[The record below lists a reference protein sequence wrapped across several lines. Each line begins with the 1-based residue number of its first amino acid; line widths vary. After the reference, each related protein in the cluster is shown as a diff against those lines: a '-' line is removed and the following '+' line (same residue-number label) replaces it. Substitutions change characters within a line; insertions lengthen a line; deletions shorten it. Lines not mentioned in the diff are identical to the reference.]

1 MPTASAGSQ
10 ASSQAGSQA
19 VDRAAALL
27 GLVVESAEPRTFTS
41 LVEATGLAKS
51 TTSRLLHA
59 LERGRLVQRDRSG
72 SFRPGPVFAV
82 YAARQHAMHDLVALL
97 RPTMDRLAASTGES
111 VNFAVP
117 RGDGFV
123 QVAQSDGRFLLGTTN
138 WVGVDVPSHC
148 SAQGKVFYAFG
159 RLQLPAHPALPR
171 RTPATIATLVQLE
184 RELVDVRRRGW
195 AVSNEELEIGLV
207 AIAAPVR
214 ATDGLVLGALAVS
227 GPTARIP
234 AGRLAA
240 VGEALAIEARK
251 VSALLGYHHSGK
263 EGAA

>member
-1 MPTASAGSQ
+1 MPPAATPT
-10 ASSQAGSQA
+10 AGSQA
-19 VDRAAALL
+19 VDRAATLL
-27 GLVVESAEPRTFTS
+27 ALVVESGEPRSFTS
-41 LVEATGLAKS
+41 LVEAAGLAKS

-82 YAARQHAMHDLVALL
+82 YAARQQTMHDLVALL
-97 RPTMDRLAASTGES
+97 RPAMDRLAAATGET

-117 RGDGFV
+117 RGEGVV
-123 QVAQSDGRFLLGTTN
+123 QVAQSDGRYLLGATN
-138 WVGVDVPSHC
+138 WVGVDVPPHC

-159 RLQLPAHPALPR
+159 RLTLPSSAALPR
-171 RTPATIATLVQLE
+171 RTPSTVPTLAQLE
-184 RELVDVRRRGW
+184 RDLVEVRRRGW
-195 AVSNEELEIGLV
+195 AVASEELEIGLV
-207 AIAAPVR
+207 AVAAPVR
-214 ATDGLVLGALAVS
+214 ATDGLVIGALSVS

-234 AGRLAA
+234 AARVPA
-240 VGEALAIEARK
+240 VGDALSGEARK

>member
-1 MPTASAGSQ
+1 MPTAPAG
-10 ASSQAGSQA
+10 SQAGSQA

-27 GLVVESAEPRTFTS
+27 ALVVESGEPRTFTS
-41 LVEATGLAKS
+41 LVEAAGLAKS

-82 YAARQHAMHDLVALL
+82 YAARQQTMHDLVALL
-97 RPTMDRLAASTGES
+97 RPAMDRLAASTGET
-111 VNFAVP
+111 VTFAVP
-117 RGDGFV
+117 RGDGVV
-123 QVAQSDGRFLLGTTN
+123 QVAQADGRYLLGTTN
-138 WVGVDVPSHC
+138 WVGVDVPPHC

-159 RLQLPAHPALPR
+159 RLQLPVHPALPR
-171 RTPATIATLVQLE
+171 RTPSTVATLAQLE
-184 RELVDVRRRGW
+184 RDLLDVRRRGW
-195 AVSNEELEIGLV
+195 AVANEELEIGLV
-207 AIAAPVR
+207 AVAAPVR
-214 ATDGLVLGALAVS
+214 ATDGLVLGALSVS

-240 VGEALAIEARK
+240 VGEALVTEARK

>member
-1 MPTASAGSQ
+1 VPTAPTG
-10 ASSQAGSQA
+10 SQAGSQA

-27 GLVVESAEPRTFTS
+27 ALVVESREPRTFTS
-41 LVEATGLAKS
+41 LVEAAGLAKS

-82 YAARQHAMHDLVALL
+82 YAARQHTTHDLVALV
-97 RPTMDRLAASTGES
+97 RPAMDRLSTATGET

-117 RGDGFV
+117 RGDGVV
-123 QVAQSDGRFLLGTTN
+123 QVAQSDGRYLLSTTN
-138 WVGVDVPSHC
+138 WVGVDVPPHC
-148 SAQGKVFYAFG
+148 SALGKVFYAFG
-159 RLQLPAHPALPR
+159 RLALPTQSALPR
-171 RTPATIATLVQLE
+171 RTPSTVATLAQLE
-184 RELVDVRRRGW
+184 RDLVDVRRRGW
-195 AVSNEELEIGLV
+195 AVANEEFEIGLV
-207 AIAAPVR
+207 ALAAPVR
-214 ATDGLVLGALAVS
+214 ATDGVVLGALSVS

-234 AGRLAA
+234 PGRLAA
-240 VGEALAIEARK
+240 VGEALVSEARK

>member
-1 MPTASAGSQ
+1 MTSAPAG
-10 ASSQAGSQA
+10 QAGSQA
-19 VDRAAALL
+19 VDRAAMLL
-27 GLVVESAEPRTFTS
+27 ALVVESGQPRTFTS
-41 LVEATGLAKS
+41 LVEEAGLAKS

-82 YAARQHAMHDLVALL
+82 YAARQQTMHDLVALL
-97 RPTMDRLAASTGES
+97 RPAMDRLAAATGET

-117 RGDGFV
+117 RGDAVV
-123 QVAQSDGRFLLGTTN
+123 QVAQVDSRYMLGTTN
-138 WVGVDVPSHC
+138 WLGVEDVPPHC

-159 RLQLPAHPALPR
+159 RLPLPPQAALVR
-171 RTPATIATLVQLE
+171 RTPSSMGTVAQLE
-184 RELVDVRRRGW
+184 RDLVDVRRRGW
-195 AVSNEELEIGLV
+195 AVTNEELEVGLV

-214 ATDGLVLGALAVS
+214 ATDGIVLGAIAVS

-234 AGRLAA
+234 AGRVVAI
-240 VGEALAIEARK
+240 GEALVAETRK
-251 VSALLGYHHSGK
+251 VSVLLGYHHSGK

>member
-1 MPTASAGSQ
+1 MSPAPAPH
-10 ASSQAGSQA
+10 AGSQA

-27 GLVVESAEPRTFTS
+27 ALVVESGEPRTFTS
-41 LVEATGLAKS
+41 LVEAAGLAKS

-82 YAARQHAMHDLVALL
+82 YAARQQTMHDLVALV
-97 RPTMDRLAASTGES
+97 RPTMDRLAGSTGET

-117 RGDGFV
+117 RGEGVV
-123 QVAQSDGRFLLGTTN
+123 QVAQSDGRYLLGTTN
-138 WVGVDVPSHC
+138 WVGVDVPPHC

-159 RLQLPAHPALPR
+159 RLALPASGALPR
-171 RTPATIATLVQLE
+171 RTPSTVATVVQLE
-184 RELVDVRRRGW
+184 RDLVDIRRRGW
-195 AVSNEELEIGLV
+195 AVADEELEIGLV
-207 AIAAPVR
+207 AVAAPVR
-214 ATDGLVLGALAVS
+214 ATDGIVLGALSVS

-234 AGRLAA
+234 AARVAA
-240 VGEALAIEARK
+240 VGEALVTEARK

>member
-1 MPTASAGSQ
+1 MPSAPAG
-10 ASSQAGSQA
+10 QAGSQA

-27 GLVVESAEPRTFTS
+27 ALVVESGEPRTFTS
-41 LVEATGLAKS
+41 LVEEAGLAKS

-82 YAARQHAMHDLVALL
+82 YAARQQPVHDLVALL
-97 RPTMDRLAASTGES
+97 RPAMDRLASSLGET

-117 RGDGFV
+117 RGDGVV
-123 QVAQSDGRFLLGTTN
+123 QVAQSDGRYLLGTTN
-138 WVGVDVPSHC
+138 WVGIDVPPHC
-148 SAQGKVFYAFG
+148 SAQGKVFFAFG
-159 RLQLPAHPALPR
+159 RLPLPPQSALKR
-171 RTPATIATLVQLE
+171 RTPSTVGTLAQLE
-184 RELVDVRRRGW
+184 RDLVDVRRRGW
-195 AVSNEELEIGLV
+195 AVASEELEIGLV

-214 ATDGLVLGALAVS
+214 ATDGIVLGALSVS

-234 AGRLAA
+234 AARIAA
-240 VGEALAIEARK
+240 VGEAVVTEARK